1 MKTIVAALTLLSLAM
16 GSTFAASSHTRHLQE
31 GRDFYVPQSAYGP
44 RSGYYGINGYSRL
57 RLPTAPGEVNI
68 PNPSGGIPGA

>member
-1 MKTIVAALTLLSLAM
+1 MKTIIAAFTLLSLAA
-16 GSTFAASSHTRHLQE
+16 GPTFAASSHTRHLQE

-44 RSGYYGINGYSRL
+44 QSGYNRL
-57 RLPTAPGEVNI
+57 RLPSAPGEVNI